1 MFDIQVE
8 GMRGLQIAL
17 DKAGDLPERTR
28 KEMCDA
34 QAEVVE
40 KSLIYYAGTM
50 LRGPYYKGGV
60 ARSVTR
66 AKARATKTG
75 ATATIAFKGTQ
86 HGNRLAEIAFINEFG
101 KKKQPARPFIR
112 TSNDKAADP
121 AADAARKVLD
131 DYLDKQGL

>member
-40 KSLIYYAGTM
+40 KSLVYYAGTM

-60 ARSVTR
+60 ARSVSR

-75 ATATIAFKGTQ
+75 ATATISFKGMQ

-101 KKKQPARPFIR
+101 KKKQKARPFMR
-112 TSNDKAADP
+112 TANDKAADP
-121 AADAARKVLD
+121 AADAARAVM
-131 DYLDKQGL
+131 DKFLKKEDL

>member
-1 MFDIQVE
+1 MLDIQVE
-8 GMRGLQIAL
+8 GMRGLRIAL

-28 KEMCDA
+28 REMCDA

-40 KSLIYYAGTM
+40 KSLVYYAGTM

-60 ARSVTR
+60 ARSVSR

-75 ATATIAFKGTQ
+75 ATATISFKGMQ

-112 TSNDKAADP
+112 TANDKAADP
-121 AADAARKVLD
+121 AADAAHKVLD